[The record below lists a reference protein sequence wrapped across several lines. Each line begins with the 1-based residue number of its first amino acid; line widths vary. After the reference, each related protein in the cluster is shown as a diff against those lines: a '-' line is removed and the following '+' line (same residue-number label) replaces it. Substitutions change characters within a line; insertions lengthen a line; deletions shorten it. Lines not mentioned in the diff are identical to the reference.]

1 MDQEVQLKQ
10 AHLPDCDCGDIY
22 LDTTA
27 VPLDSR
33 PNFSIDFV
41 FSPHWLDCIL
51 KGWACLVKW

>member
-41 FSPHWLDCIL
+41 FSPH
-51 KGWACLVKW
+51 